1 MRLLAV
7 AASAILV
14 LVFAFAC
21 RRKAPAAL
29 PDGPV
34 SSWKIPER
42 WSVGRG
48 QKDGKPVFTRF
59 NVALKPFVG
68 RPEFAHQLGI
78 AVPLNAPT
86 PDGLPTGVEAAELNQ
101 IEDEITSRFLRGNES
116 LFAGVI
122 TTNGMREFILY
133 TRDPQAALA
142 KAAALTGDIRHH
154 HIQFVIHD
162 DPGWENFKLFA
173 AGT

>member
-7 AASAILV
+7 AATIV
-14 LVFAFAC
+14 LVFAVMFAC
-21 RRKAPAAL
+21 RRRAPAAV
-29 PDGPV
+29 PDGPI

-42 WSVGRG
+42 WSVDRG
-48 QKDGKPVFTRF
+48 EKDGKPVFTRF
-59 NVALKPFVG
+59 NIGLKPFVG

-86 PDGLPTGVEAAELNQ
+86 PHGLPTGAEALELNQ
-101 IEDEITSRFLRGNES
+101 VEDEIASRFLPGNES

-122 TTNGMREFILY
+122 TTNGMREFVLY

-142 KAAALTGDIRHH
+142 KAAALAGDIRHH

-162 DPGWENFKLFA
+162 DPGWENFKLLA
-173 AGT
+173 AGK